1 MLVARD
7 LEVLDGVHCI
17 ADMDTEYYT
26 MLMNMSQAAIP
37 WAHLAVYGKYVTYLL
52 VGIVF
57 AGTIKH
63 YVFSNYDVDRVRG
76 GPARIMEKLTAYSR
90 FIVYRRLPSE
100 ICHLLGLPSSVGSL
114 LLIGLVAL
122 YSLLWCF
129 VPHPYYRAC
138 MGFGS
143 PPLAIRS
150 GMMSTAFVPFIFI
163 MSGKTNIIGF
173 LTGISHEKLNK
184 YHQTASILCL
194 FFGWVHAIPF
204 YIQNSKEG
212 GTARVRQEMDRAPIY
227 TSGIPPIIFLTLLWV
242 GSLQIVRRFWYEAFV
257 SLHWVLA
264 VGFYI
269 SLFYHVYGLLNADKY
284 MMATIV
290 IWCAQLLYRWFVK
303 GYLRPSRLMR
313 TAAARA
319 RRIGTTDQK
328 CMEVLVETPM
338 KCDPGQ
344 HIFLRTL
351 DKKVAELHPFSV
363 IPSSSGFKM
372 IIRAYDGFTKHL
384 YDSLESPRDLNVL
397 VDGPYGGV
405 ARDVR
410 SFSNIYLLCSGSG
423 IASCLPFIMAYAK
436 LIGMP
441 AVPLRTIRLDW
452 TLRHADDVCWIEQEL
467 DFIRDCYGPLLKNGA
482 LDIHIYCCSG
492 ETEKM
497 NVSGFEYHSYKPVV
511 ADIVKSFQ
519 LGSTN
524 CIICSGS
531 KSLKDQVGNAAA
543 RLQSQVG
550 NVREVYL
557 HTEEFSF

>member
-1 MLVARD
+1 MVARD
-7 LEVLDGVHCI
+7 LEVYDGVHCL
-17 ADMDTEYYT
+17 ADMGTEHYS
-26 MLMNMSQAAIP
+26 MLKMMSQAATP
-37 WAHLAVYGKYVTYLL
+37 WADMAEYGKYVTYLL
-52 VGIVF
+52 AGLVF

-90 FIVYRRLPSE
+90 FIVYRQLPSK
-100 ICHLLGLPSSVGSL
+100 ICHLFGLPSSVGSL
-114 LLIGLVAL
+114 LLIGVVTL

-138 MGFGS
+138 LGFGS
-143 PPLAIRS
+143 PPLGVRAGFVS
-150 GMMSTAFVPFIFI
+150 LAFVPFIFI
-163 MSGKTNIIGF
+163 MSGKTNVVGS

-194 FFGWVHAIPF
+194 FFGWVHTIPF
-204 YIQNSKEG
+204 YLQNTKEG
-212 GTARVRQEMDRAPIY
+212 GTARLHAKMYSTPIY
-227 TSGIPPIIFLTLLWV
+227 VSGIPPIIFLTLLWV

-264 VGFYI
+264 IGFYI

-284 MMATIV
+284 MVATIV

-303 GYLRPSRLMR
+303 GYLRPSRFMR
-313 TAAARA
+313 SAAARA
-319 RRIGTTDQK
+319 RRIGTADQK
-328 CMEVLVETPM
+328 CMEVLVDTPI
-338 KCDPGQ
+338 KCIPGQ

-351 DKKVAELHPFSV
+351 DRKVAELHPFSA
-363 IPSSSGFKM
+363 IPSPNGIKL

-384 YDSLESPRDLNVL
+384 YESLESPRDLSVL

-410 SFSNIYLLCSGSG
+410 SFSNIYMLCSGSG
-423 IASCLPFIMAYAK
+423 ITSCLPFIMAYAK

-441 AVPLRTIRLDW
+441 AVPLQKIRLDW
-452 TLRHADDVCWIEQEL
+452 TVRHADDVCWIEQEL
-467 DFIRDCYGPLLKNGA
+467 DFIKEEYGALLKSGA
-482 LDIHIYCCSG
+482 VDIHIYCCSG
-492 ETEKM
+492 ENEKLAI
-497 NVSGFEYHSYKPVV
+497 SSFEYHNYKPVV

-531 KSLKDQVGNAAA
+531 KSLKNQVGNAAA

>member
-1 MLVARD
+1 MVVARD
-7 LEVLDGVHCI
+7 LEVYDGVHCI
-17 ADMDTEYYT
+17 ADMGTDHYM
-26 MLMNMSQAAIP
+26 MLKNMSQAATP
-37 WAHLAVYGKYVTYLL
+37 WADMALYGKYVTYLL

-57 AGTIKH
+57 AGTVKH

-90 FIVYRRLPSE
+90 FIVYRRLPSK
-100 ICHLLGLPSSVGSL
+100 ICHRLGLPSSVGSL
-114 LLIGLVAL
+114 LLIGLVTL

-138 MGFGS
+138 LGFGS
-143 PPLAIRS
+143 PPLGVRS
-150 GMMSTAFVPFIFI
+150 GMMSTAFVPFAFI
-163 MSGKTNIIGF
+163 LSGKTNLIGF

-194 FFGWVHAIPF
+194 FFGWVHTIPF

-212 GTARVRQEMDRAPIY
+212 GTARLHQKMYATPVY
-227 TSGIPPIIFLTLLWV
+227 VSGIPPIIFLTLLWV
-242 GSLQIVRRFWYEAFV
+242 GSLRIVRRFWYEAFV

-264 VGFYI
+264 IGFYI

-284 MMATIV
+284 MVATIV
-290 IWCAQLLYRWFVK
+290 IWCAQLFYRWFAK
-303 GYLRPSRLMR
+303 GYLRPSRFMR
-313 TAAARA
+313 TATARA
-319 RRIGTTDQK
+319 RRVGTPNQK
-328 CMEVLVETPM
+328 CMEVFVEVPI

-344 HIFLRTL
+344 HIFLKTL

-363 IPSSSGFKM
+363 IPSSNGFKL
-372 IIRAYDGFTKHL
+372 IVRAYDGFTKHL
-384 YDSLESPRDLNVL
+384 YDSLESPRDLKVL

-410 SFSNIYLLCSGSG
+410 SFSNIYMLCSGSG
-423 IASCLPFIMAYAK
+423 ITSCLPFIMVYAN

-441 AVPLRTIRLDW
+441 AVTLRTIRMDW
-452 TLRHADDVCWIEQEL
+452 ILRHAEDVCWIEQEL
-467 DFIRDCYGPLLKNGA
+467 DLIRERYESLLKSGA

-492 ETEKM
+492 ETEKV
-497 NVSGFEYHSYKPVV
+497 NLFGFEYHNYKPVV

-531 KSLKDQVGNAAA
+531 QSLKEQVGNAAA